1 MFIKYHQ
8 RKRGFINH
16 DFPLVII
23 SAPSFDLQLIC
34 SLSFAW
40 LVLGR
45 MKRTPPY
52 FVDFLS

>member
-1 MFIKYHQ
+1 M
-8 RKRGFINH
+8 H
-16 DFPLVII
+16 DLKLVII